1 MSPGD
6 LVELVC
12 ENNMVMWR
20 LPEDGYTGDKGV
32 EHVMLKEARVVY
44 IGAGKGLT
52 QGYPTSKVFYD
63 GNVWNCYTLDITRF
77 KKMMQRI

>member
-6 LVELVC
+6 LVELFC
-12 ENNMVMWR
+12 GNQIVMWR

-32 EHVMLKEARVVY
+32 EHVMIKEATVIYV
-44 IGAGKGLT
+44 GAGNGLT

-63 GNVWNCYTLDITRF
+63 GNVWNCYTLDLTQF
-77 KKMMQRI
+77 KKSMQRI